1 MQDAISLSCFSI
13 KFIFNF
19 LLTPKSYNFAA
30 IISFLFKINM
40 SGQLKEV
47 RNRIK
52 SVTSTQQITK
62 AMKMVSAAKLR
73 RAQDSIIQMRPYA
86 QKLQE
91 MLGNIVSG
99 SSADAKMPLAD
110 VRTPER
116 ILMIPITSD
125 RGLCGGY
132 NSYVIKLTRQEITEK
147 YSPQFAKGNVTIL
160 PLGKKGYE
168 YFVRNNFKVIDN
180 YWTIFSDLSFDN
192 VRKAAVYAQEAFLRK
207 EFDRVEIVYSQF
219 KNAATQNFIA
229 EQYLPI
235 PKAEKKK
242 GGKNADFI
250 FEPSMGPLLQE
261 LMPKILNTQV
271 YKAVLDANASEHGA
285 RMTAMDKASENANDL
300 LKSLKISYNRARQAA
315 ITTELTEIVSGAAA
329 LQG

>member
-1 MQDAISLSCFSI
+1 
-13 KFIFNF
+13 
-19 LLTPKSYNFAA
+19 
-30 IISFLFKINM
+30 M

-73 RAQDSIIQMRPYA
+73 RAQDAIIQMRPYSK
-86 QKLQE
+86 KLQE
-91 MLGNIVSG
+91 MLSNIVSA
-99 SSADAKMPLAD
+99 SSSEVSLPLAEERP
-110 VRTPER
+110 VER
-116 ILMIPITSD
+116 ILFIAVTSD
-125 RGLCGGY
+125 RGLCGAY
-132 NSYVIKLTRQEITEK
+132 NANVIKLTRTIIAEK
-147 YSPQFAKGNVTIL
+147 YAAQYAKGNVTIL
-160 PLGKKGYE
+160 PIGKKGYE
-168 YFVRNNFKVIDN
+168 FFQRNGFRLVDAF
-180 YWTIFSDLSFDN
+180 WDIFSDLAFEN
-192 VRKAAVYAQEAFLRK
+192 VRRAAVHAQQAFLNK
-207 EFDRVEIVYSQF
+207 EYDRIEIVYSQF
-219 KNAATQNFIA
+219 KNAATQNFVS

-235 PKAEKKK
+235 PKTEKK
-242 GGKNADFI
+242 GGSMNTEFI
-250 FEPSMGPLLQE
+250 FEPSREVLLQE

-285 RMTAMDKASENANDL
+285 RMTAMDKASENANEL